1 MLGGGRRMTL
11 GEILKPPLN
20 RPKPLNLPLILGDI
34 FDFLR
39 LGMSIVGSLLGE
51 GLDPCARLLTR
62 CVPFTSYLLTAKR
75 LVLGAL
81 LLWGA
86 PGGVQPVPAG
96 TLDAARRRLPFFAA
110 LRRHLLV
117 CGPEQLLAQQHPG
130 GRHSDRA
137 WAADGAQT
145 AVSAPAGRG
154 SHFA

>member
-1 MLGGGRRMTL
+1 MTP

-20 RPKPLNLPLILGDI
+20 RPKPLNPPLILGDI

-39 LGMSIVGSLLGE
+39 PGMSIVGSLLGE

-96 TLDAARRRLPFFAA
+96 TLDAARRGGGCPSSRRCGGTSSCAA
-110 LRRHLLV
+110 LSSDLNSNDLVGAIPTELGLL
-117 CGPEQLLAQQHPG
+117 
-130 GRHSDRA
+130 
-137 WAADGAQT
+137 T
-145 AVSAPAGRG
+145 ALTNL
-154 SHFA
+154 

>member
-1 MLGGGRRMTL
+1 MTL

-96 TLDAARRRLPFFAA
+96 TFVECGTARRRLPFFAA
-110 LRRHLLV
+110 LWRHLLV
-117 CGPEQLLAQQHPG
+117 CGPEQLVARKRS
-130 GRHSDRA
+130 GRHHSDRA
-137 WAADGAQT
+137 WDG
-145 AVSAPAGRG
+145 V
-154 SHFA
+154 